1 MNDKAGILSSDSHI
15 SKDSQARAHALALE
29 QRLRSQNSA
38 LVELSKVNVSEDK
51 DPEATLRALVE
62 VAARTLDCDR
72 VGIWRYERTAGQLYQ
87 MALFQRS
94 TGEFTSGAV
103 LRRTDYPAYF
113 AAIDEDFTI
122 VAHDAHAD
130 PRTAEF
136 SVSYLTP
143 LGISSMLDVPIWDRG
158 EVIGVVCHEH
168 VGAPREWQ
176 SDEEN
181 FALAIAK
188 FAAIVLDTASRVGAG
203 SVRLRESLQELPDQA
218 LDHTLVVDHNHRIT
232 YVTPTIQRAL
242 GYRTE
247 EMLYKHL
254 DTYVH
259 PDDYATLNS
268 ALLPRLE
275 SPATSHFLEF
285 RLRHREGTWRHIESV
300 SVNLMGDPDIQ
311 GIVLHFRDATERKV
325 WEKAIRESE
334 QRNSA
339 VIENALD
346 AFVSMDESGIVTG
359 WNGQAEVVFGWPR
372 ESAIGKDLSSLIVPE
387 RLRQAHVDGF
397 KRFLQTGNTERMR
410 RRVELTG
417 LHRDG
422 HEFPV
427 ELSVTHSL
435 VGGSHT
441 FSAFLRDIS
450 ERKATEKALHES
462 EERFRT
468 LVEHAP
474 EAIVVIDVET
484 LKFVDANHNAERLF
498 GLSREQLMTV
508 GPLEVSATEQSVGT
522 YNSELVHDRIRQA
535 LSGESPKFEWN
546 CRNAS
551 GRGIPCE
558 VRLVRLPA
566 TGRQLIR
573 GSVTD
578 IRERKWAQELH
589 KNYSLTLEEQVAART
604 QEIEAKN
611 LELEATLEKL
621 RQTQSRMIIQEKMA
635 SLGVLTAGIAHE
647 IKNPLNFVNNFA
659 ELTVELVD
667 EARVLLEKHGEKI
680 AGTDGEALFELFN
693 DISQNAAR
701 IREHGR
707 RADGIVQS
715 MLLHS
720 RGKTDQRRPADL
732 NAIVTEF
739 VKLAYH
745 GMRARD
751 ASFRVK
757 IDMRLDDTIPPIPVV
772 SQDISRVVLNLVN
785 NACYAAYERKRATG
799 GEFAPEVIVQT
810 TNKADSVEFRVRD
823 NGVGIP
829 EDIRESVFTP
839 FFTTKPAGE
848 GTGLGLSI
856 CYDIV
861 VSEHGGQIAIDSE
874 KGSFTEVRI
883 TLPKE
888 LPDVGGG
895 I

>member
-1 MNDKAGILSSDSHI
+1 MSHDFDI
-15 SKDSQARAHALALE
+15 SHETPARSLAQTLE

-38 LVELSKVNVSEDK
+38 LVELSKVSVSEGEN
-51 DPEATLRALVE
+51 PEDGLRALVE
-62 VAARTLDCDR
+62 VAARTLNCDR
-72 VGIWRYERTAGQLYQ
+72 VGIWRYERLAGQLHQ
-87 MALFQRS
+87 MALYQRS

-103 LRRTDYPAYF
+103 LRKEEYPEYF
-113 AAIDEDFTI
+113 NAIDEDFTI
-122 VAHDAHAD
+122 VAHDAHCD

-136 SVSYLTP
+136 SAGYLTP

-158 EVIGVVCHEH
+158 EVVGVVCHEH
-168 VGAPREWQ
+168 VGPPRVWQ

-181 FALAIAK
+181 FALAIAR
-188 FAAIVLDTASRVGAG
+188 FAAIVMDTASRVGAG
-203 SVRLRESLQELPDQA
+203 PMRLRESLQELPDQA
-218 LDHTLVVDHNHRIT
+218 LDHTLVVDHHHRVT
-232 YVTPTIQRAL
+232 YVTPSIQRAL

-254 DTYVH
+254 ETYVH
-259 PDDYATLNS
+259 PEDYSTL
-268 ALLPRLE
+268 ALALMPRLE

-346 AFVSMDESGIVTG
+346 AYVSMDESGIVTG
-359 WNGQAEVVFGWPR
+359 WNGQAEIVFGWPR
-372 ESAIGKDLSSLIVPE
+372 ESAIGKDLSTLIVPE
-387 RLRQAHVDGF
+387 RLRAEHIEGF
-397 KRFLQTGNTERMR
+397 KRYLQTGQTERMR
-410 RRVELTG
+410 RRVELTA

-427 ELSVTHSL
+427 ELSVTTTR
-435 VGGSHT
+435 VGGAHT

-484 LKFVDANHNAERLF
+484 LRFVDANHNAQRLF
-498 GLSREQLMTV
+498 GLSREAMTEV
-508 GPLEVSATEQSVGT
+508 GPLEVSAPEQSLGAL
-522 YNSELVHDRIRQA
+522 SLGLVHDRITQT

-546 CRNAS
+546 CVHSS
-551 GRGIPCE
+551 GRVIPCE

-578 IRERKWAQELH
+578 ISERKWAQELH

-659 ELTVELVD
+659 ELTVELVG
-667 EARVLLEKHGEKI
+667 EARALLEKHGDKL
-680 AGTDGEALFELFN
+680 AGSDGEMLFELFN
-693 DISQNAAR
+693 DISQNAVR

-720 RGKTDQRRPADL
+720 RGKSDQRRPADL
-732 NAIVTEF
+732 NALVTEF

-751 ASFRVK
+751 AAFRVK
-757 IDMRLDDTIPPIPVV
+757 IEMKLDDSAPLVPVV
-772 SQDISRVVLNLVN
+772 SQDISRVILNLVN
-785 NACYAAYERKRATG
+785 NACYAAHERKRAE
-799 GEFAPEVIVQT
+799 GESFTPEVLVQT
-810 TNKADSVEFRVRD
+810 VNRKQDVELRVRD
-823 NGVGIP
+823 NGAGIP
-829 EDIRESVFTP
+829 KELRESVFTP

-861 VSEHGGQIAIDSE
+861 VAEHSGQLTVDSVL
-874 KGSFTEVRI
+874 GSYTEFRVS
-883 TLPKE
+883 LPKS

>member
-1 MNDKAGILSSDSHI
+1 MSVEPDTMNETTAGTAAPSM
-15 SKDSQARAHALALE
+15 E
-29 QRLRSQNSA
+29 QRLRSQNTA
-38 LVELSKVNVSEDK
+38 LVELSKVSVAEEDN
-51 DPEATLRALVE
+51 PEVALRALVE
-62 VAARTLDCDR
+62 VAARTLNCDR
-72 VGIWRYERTAGQLYQ
+72 VGVWRYERPAGLLHQ
-87 MALFQRS
+87 MALYERS
-94 TGEFTSGAV
+94 SGDFTSGAV
-103 LRRTDYPAYF
+103 LRKTDYPAYF

-122 VAHDAHAD
+122 VAHDAHED

-136 SVSYLTP
+136 SKPYLTP
-143 LGISSMLDVPIWDRG
+143 HGISSMLDVPIWEHG
-158 EVIGVVCHEH
+158 EVVGVLCHEH
-168 VGAPREWQ
+168 VGPARQWQ

-181 FALAIAK
+181 FALAIAR
-188 FAAIVLDTASRVGAG
+188 FAAIVMDTASRAGAG
-203 SVRLRESLQELPDQA
+203 PMRLRESLQELPDQA
-218 LDHTLVVDHNHRIT
+218 LDHTLVVDHHHRIT
-232 YVTPTIQRAL
+232 YVTPSIQRAL
-242 GYRTE
+242 GYRPE

-254 DTYVH
+254 ETYVH
-259 PDDYATLNS
+259 PEDFASLTL
-268 ALLPRLE
+268 ALMPRIE

-339 VIENALD
+339 VLDNSLD

-359 WNGQAEVVFGWPR
+359 WNGQAEAVFGWPR
-372 ESAIGKDLSSLIVPE
+372 ERAIGKDLSTLIVPQ
-387 RLRQAHVDGF
+387 RYRDAHIDGF
-397 KRFLQTGNTERMR
+397 KRFLRTGQAERMR
-410 RRVELTG
+410 RRVELTA

-427 ELSVTHSL
+427 ELSVTHSN

-450 ERKATEKALHES
+450 ERKEAEKALHES

-498 GLSREQLMTV
+498 GLNRDRLLTMGPMDISAPGQTV
-508 GPLEVSATEQSVGT
+508 GGLSNG
-522 YNSELVHDRIRQA
+522 LVHDRIQQT

-546 CRNAS
+546 CMHAG
-551 GRGIPCE
+551 GRIIPCE
-558 VRLVRLPA
+558 IRLVRLPA

-578 IRERKWAQELH
+578 ITERKWAQELH

-611 LELEATLEKL
+611 IELEATLEKL

-659 ELTVELVD
+659 ELTVELVG
-667 EARVLLEKHGEKI
+667 EARALLEKHGEKL
-680 AGTDGEALFELFN
+680 AGSDGEALFELFN

-701 IREHGR
+701 IGEHGR

-720 RGKTDQRRPADL
+720 RGKSDQRRPADL
-732 NAIVTEF
+732 NALATEF

-757 IDMRLDDTIPPIPVV
+757 IDLNLDETIPAVPIVA
-772 SQDISRVVLNLVN
+772 QDISRVVLNLVN
-785 NACYAAYERKRATG
+785 NACYAAYERKRVE
-799 GEFAPEVIVQT
+799 GEDFAPKVIVQT
-810 TNKADSVEFRVRD
+810 LNRKEHVELRVRD

-829 EDIRESVFTP
+829 KDIRESVFTP

-861 VSEHGGQIAIDSE
+861 VGEHGGQISVDSE
-874 KGSFTEVRI
+874 LGAFTEVRVA
-883 TLPKE
+883 LPKAVA
-888 LPDVGGG
+888 DIGSG